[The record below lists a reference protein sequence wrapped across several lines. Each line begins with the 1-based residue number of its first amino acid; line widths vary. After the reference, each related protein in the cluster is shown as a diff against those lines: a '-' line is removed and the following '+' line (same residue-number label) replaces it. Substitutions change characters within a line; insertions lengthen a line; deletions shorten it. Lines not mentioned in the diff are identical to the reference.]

1 MAEHGRHR
9 AGREKASPAT
19 VLDGT
24 AIVEAREVDKT
35 FGAGEAAVHAL
46 RGVSLVVAPGQLVVV
61 KGRSGSGKTT
71 LLNCLG
77 GLETPDAGTVLV
89 DGTDL
94 ASASAAGLVELRRHR
109 IGYVFQSFGL
119 LPILSAAENV
129 GVPMRLAGRDPR
141 ERDARVLELLGLVG
155 LDGHAHQRPYELSGG
170 QQQRVAIA
178 RALANDPALLIADEP
193 TGQLDTATGRAV
205 MDLLKDLVRTRGLS
219 AVVATHD
226 PVMVGLADRVVELA
240 DGRVLSDS
248 GR

>member
-9 AGREKASPAT
+9 AGRETRSPT
-19 VLDGT
+19 GVVEGT

-35 FGAGEAAVHAL
+35 FGTGEAAVHAL

-109 IGYVFQSFGL
+109 IGTPTF
-119 LPILSAAENV
+119 SAADRI
-129 GVPMRLAGRDPR
+129 GSSP
-141 ERDARVLELLGLVG
+141 
-155 LDGHAHQRPYELSGG
+155 
-170 QQQRVAIA
+170 
-178 RALANDPALLIADEP
+178 NDWN
-193 TGQLDTATGRAV
+193 T
-205 MDLLKDLVRTRGLS
+205 
-219 AVVATHD
+219 
-226 PVMVGLADRVVELA
+226 
-240 DGRVLSDS
+240 
-248 GR
+248 